1 MNNVIQSRN
10 DMSIKE
16 LMNQI
21 NQKRKMYAEMNP
33 DSIERKAILIELQ
46 NLISE
51 LKEADRMIMEVRIQN
66 L

>member
-1 MNNVIQSRN
+1 
-10 DMSIKE
+10 MSIKE